1 MRFIGRFLWLIIS
14 LIAILLAMIFAV
26 SNTQITML
34 RFWPFTGQLEVALW
48 GLVLGAFVAGS
59 LFGGGLVWLSLVAA
73 RTRNWKLRR
82 SSARPR
88 NAPPRPR
95 TSLPLPKQIHH
106 RQRMLSGDFPREHS
120 TRHSGKDLRHRHAS
134 RL

>member
-82 SSARPR
+82 ELGKAEKRAAKAEDQVAAAETDTSSTADAVR
-88 NAPPRPR
+88 
-95 TSLPLPKQIHH
+95 
-106 RQRMLSGDFPREHS
+106 
-120 TRHSGKDLRHRHAS
+120 
-134 RL
+134 RLQ